1 VGVDP
6 AREPAADRFVRTVTR
21 GRYLTPSDSG
31 AIVVGK
37 AVADRLAADL
47 DDEILATAVGRTGD
61 IESTMLRI
69 VGIVDTGSDEIDAGI
84 CQVPLA
90 DIERLTGLAG
100 AGEVAI
106 VLKDW
111 KASDTTRAALAR
123 SLSGGDLALTWG
135 DISPELKGHL
145 EQDKAMSRA
154 IGAVI
159 LLIVFLGVASAQL
172 AAVLERRREF
182 AVLLAL
188 GMQGRLMA
196 LLLLVE
202 AVAVGGSG
210 AVLGLALGLPIVW
223 RLARVGLDLS
233 TWLGSNYTFQ
243 GVVIEP
249 IFYGDIGWWV
259 LWYVFTVAVGA
270 TIVASLYPAW
280 FASRTNAADA
290 LRVA

>member
-1 VGVDP
+1 MTGVQTCALPISVELVGVDP
-6 AREPAADRFVRTVTR
+6 EREPAADRFVRTVTR

-31 AIVVGK
+31 AIVVGR

-123 SLSGGDLALTWG
+123 SDRKSTRLNSSHIPLSRMP
-135 DISPELKGHL
+135 S
-145 EQDKAMSRA
+145 
-154 IGAVI
+154 
-159 LLIVFLGVASAQL
+159 SA
-172 AAVLERRREF
+172 
-182 AVLLAL
+182 
-188 GMQGRLMA
+188 
-196 LLLLVE
+196 
-202 AVAVGGSG
+202 
-210 AVLGLALGLPIVW
+210 
-223 RLARVGLDLS
+223 
-233 TWLGSNYTFQ
+233 
-243 GVVIEP
+243 
-249 IFYGDIGWWV
+249 
-259 LWYVFTVAVGA
+259 
-270 TIVASLYPAW
+270 
-280 FASRTNAADA
+280 
-290 LRVA
+290 